1 MNSSR
6 ARTTTAAGGGEA
18 VRDACIRDARALAE
32 VALAREM
39 RGPDGGR
46 VGARAAVG
54 AGERRSGVHVLYGE
68 GMSGGRGST
77 RRTAAQTAARGR

>member
-6 ARTTTAAGGGEA
+6 ARTTTAGGGGEA

-54 AGERRSGVHVLYGE
+54 AGERRSGVLYGE

>member
-18 VRDACIRDARALAE
+18 VRDACIRDAWALAE

-54 AGERRSGVHVLYGE
+54 AGERRSGVLYV
-68 GMSGGRGST
+68 
-77 RRTAAQTAARGR
+77 